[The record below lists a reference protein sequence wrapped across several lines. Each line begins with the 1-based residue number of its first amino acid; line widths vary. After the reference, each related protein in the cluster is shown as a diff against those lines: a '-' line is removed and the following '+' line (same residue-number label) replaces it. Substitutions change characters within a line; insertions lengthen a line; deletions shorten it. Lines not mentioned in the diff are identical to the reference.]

1 MKKLFTFLIISVM
14 SAVLFPGL
22 ADAANWSDRTVMLD
36 PGHGTGGGD
45 PGALSPGSLGNP
57 KPHEA
62 ELCMRAA
69 NATRNRLIQLG
80 IGECRLTR
88 WDDNSCPSLSARAA
102 ASGAM
107 DPWAFISIHLN
118 SATETAHGTETFYHW
133 TTGNS
138 PKLATCVN
146 NRLVSELGTSNRR
159 CMQDNAY
166 YGYALGVLA
175 NSGQNSGIP
184 GILTEAL
191 FVCNPNEWRRINE
204 ESKEG
209 FVKWVNGFVY
219 GLYDYFMTAHGVTG
233 FTDPTVPQA
242 DITVNSGDIHW
253 DCVKGDQPYKDI
265 EIKGNGLS
273 ENISVWS
280 SDANEVEVSPTSLP
294 ASGGWVRITMKATG
308 WTGWR
313 EQRVYFKSGNIQK
326 EIKVTANVTGPSI
339 DSLEEGWNISER
351 RGNATN
357 YGYDAR
363 NFRNFTY
370 KDGKLYCVYNHS
382 EIIVLKA
389 QTGEY
394 LGKLKT
400 GACDY
405 GTLNLCDV
413 KAHNGKIYACNLANG
428 DEWLRVYCW
437 DTDES
442 EPYRVI
448 DTNDKQGCSR
458 LGDNMDITGTVGE
471 DGWFGFGWD
480 NGSSEFRI
488 VEYHSTASG
497 IEPKYTLGC
506 NGSGGYVKVGA
517 NPRVYIWGN
526 GNYWIDGNAINPLYL
541 AAAGNGKANC
551 AAVNHYDG
559 HTQGSSH
566 HEFYFNGKK
575 YCAHFICTGDNY
587 SNGQM
592 RMFHDAAGDFSNNQN
607 IKFYPSDGLGSGRNA
622 NGTGEVI
629 INTDGENYVEAW
641 VMSTT
646 QGLAYYKFGQVP
658 AINPGKVNPPTV
670 WFDKRDSSLKTVAG
684 STAQHTLYLDG
695 KNLQGGIDITIA
707 GPGVANF
714 TLETTH
720 LDGPGNVNLTY
731 HPTDW
736 SHDWVWLGAT
746 PAGGETAWT
755 DIHGSCFKNPTVE
768 VSGDLNFHARVG
780 ESAWQTYTVHA
791 DNLQGTVDA
800 GLWGGSDDQY
810 TLTHPFAVA
819 SEMTIYFNNLHEW
832 VKPNIW
838 VWDITTGENYTGGT
852 WPGQNMTWDEG
863 KQMLKFTFNPQDLTH
878 QYGVVFTDEQQVNR
892 TEDATIVNGAV
903 YTPCGHV
910 AERYPHAIPVRVT
923 VDAQMTVQF
932 HPTLAGEIG
941 SNFFI
946 ATTNMSPNCD
956 RALNGTAQNQPWVNF
971 DGSGYSSEG
980 LWAYVN
986 EQGSN
991 HVWLNV
997 GDLKGEVNVWLE
1009 GDHADQ
1015 FNIIAPSDKWTSGWV
1030 DIYHNP
1036 TWPGTHYATIVASTE
1051 GASARFDISA
1061 GSEYRPQSIVADRT
1075 EHWFGEVG
1083 VGRSGMTTINIGGN
1097 YLREDIGLSLHGD
1110 HSSHFRLG
1118 TDRVYGSGNVDV
1130 YYEPLDLGNHSAVL
1144 KAALPSGESKVE
1156 ISLNGTGIDVS
1167 GVKDV
1172 VADGDFGLMRAGG
1185 KLTVRGIDAARI
1197 EIYNVAGGL
1206 MAFVENSNEIDVLPL
1221 QAGVYIVAVTDG
1233 DGLRHHRKV
1242 EI

>member
-1 MKKLFTFLIISVM
+1 MKKLFTLLIVTALF
-14 SAVLFPGL
+14 AVTGVPG

-57 KPHEA
+57 KPYEA

-88 WDDNSCPSLSARAA
+88 WDDNSCPSLAARAA

-175 NSGQNSGIP
+175 NSGQNANIP

-191 FVCNPNEWRRINE
+191 FVCNPNEWSRINE

-219 GLYDYFMTAHGVTG
+219 GLYDYFTTAHGVTG

-280 SDANEVEVSPTSLP
+280 SDANEVEVSPTSLS

-313 EQRVYFKSGNIQK
+313 EQRVYFKSGSIQK
-326 EIKVTANVTGPSI
+326 EIKVTANVSGPSI
-339 DSLEEGWNISER
+339 DALEEGWNISDR

-405 GTLNLCDV
+405 GTLKLCDV
-413 KAHNGKIYACNLANG
+413 KAHNGKIYACNLAVG
-428 DEWLRVYCW
+428 DQWLRVYCW

-458 LGDNMDITGTVGE
+458 LGDNMDIVGTVGS
-471 DGWFGFGWD
+471 DAWFGFGFD
-480 NGSSEFRI
+480 TGSEFRI
-488 VEYHSTASG
+488 VEYHNTESG
-497 IEPKYTLGC
+497 NAGKYTLGC
-506 NGSGGYVKVGA
+506 NGSGGYVKVGV

-541 AAAGNGKANC
+541 TAAGNGKANC
-551 AAVNHYDG
+551 AAVNHYEG

-607 IKFYPSDGLGSGRNA
+607 VKFYPSDGLGSGSNT

-646 QGLAYYKFGQVP
+646 QGLAYYKFGNVP

-670 WFDKRDSSLKTVAG
+670 WFDSRDTVVKTVAG
-684 STAQHTLYLDG
+684 NAVQHTLYLDG
-695 KNLQGGIDITIA
+695 KNLTGGIDITMD
-707 GPGVANF
+707 GPGAERF
-714 TLETTH
+714 TLNTTH
-720 LDGPGNVNLTY
+720 LDGPGNVTVTY
-731 HPTDW
+731 NPTDW
-736 SHDWVWLGAT
+736 SYDWIWLGAT
-746 PAGGETAWT
+746 PAGGDTAWT
-755 DIHGSCFKNPTVE
+755 DIHGSGYKNPTVD
-768 VSGDLNFHARVG
+768 VSGDLNFYARVG
-780 ESAWQTYTVHA
+780 ESSTQTYTVHA
-791 DNLQGTVDA
+791 DNLQGAIDA
-800 GLWGGSDDQY
+800 GLWGGSADQY
-810 TLTHPFAVA
+810 SLNHPFGVA
-819 SEMTIYFNNLHEW
+819 SEMTIYFNNPHEW
-832 VKPNIW
+832 VKPNVWIW
-838 VWDITTGENYTGGT
+838 DATTGENYTGGT
-852 WPGQNMTWDEG
+852 WPGQQMTWDDSR
-863 KQMLKFTFNPQDLTH
+863 QMLKYTFNPNDLSH
-878 QYGVVFTDEQQVNR
+878 QYGVVFTDENQVSK
-892 TEDATIVNGAV
+892 TEDATVVNGAV
-903 YTPCGHV
+903 YTASGHV
-910 AERYPHAIPVRVT
+910 AERYPHAIPVQVT
-923 VDAQMTVQF
+923 LDAQMTVQF
-932 HPTLAGEIG
+932 HPTRAGDIA

-946 ATTNMSPNCD
+946 ATNNMSPNCD
-956 RALNGTAQNQPWVNF
+956 RALNGTAQNQPSLAF
-971 DGSGYSSEG
+971 DGTEYNSGAM
-980 LWAYVN
+980 WAYVN
-986 EQGSN
+986 ESASTS
-991 HVWLNV
+991 VWLNV
-997 GDLKGEVNVWLE
+997 YDLKGEVNVSLE
-1009 GDHADQ
+1009 GTNADQ
-1015 FNIIAPSDKWTSGWV
+1015 FSVGSLENKWASGHIA
-1030 DIYHNP
+1030 INHNP
-1036 TWPGTHYATIVASTE
+1036 TWPGTHYATVVASTE
-1051 GASARFDISA
+1051 GATARFDISA
-1061 GSEYRPQSIVADRT
+1061 ESQYHPQSVVADRS
-1075 EHWFGEVG
+1075 EHVFGDVG
-1083 VGRSGMTTINIGGN
+1083 VGLSDMTTIAISGS
-1097 YLREDIGLSLHGD
+1097 YLREDINLSLAGD
-1110 HSSHFRLG
+1110 HPSHFRLSC
-1118 TDRVYGSGNVDV
+1118 DRIYGSGNVDV
-1130 YYEPLDLGNHSAVL
+1130 YYEPTALGQHHAVL
-1144 KAALPSGESKVE
+1144 VAALPSGEASARVALHGA
-1156 ISLNGTGIDVS
+1156 SIDVS
-1167 GVKDV
+1167 GVENV
-1172 VADGDFGLMRAGG
+1172 AADGDFALIRIGRSLS
-1185 KLTVRGIDAARI
+1185 VRGVDAARI
-1197 EIYNVAGGL
+1197 DVYNVAGGL
-1206 MAFVENSNEIDVLPL
+1206 MAFAEDSNTIDLLPL
-1221 QAGVYIVAVTDG
+1221 NGGVYVVAVTDRAG
-1233 DGLRHHRKV
+1233 IRHHRKV
-1242 EI
+1242 ELR